1 MSKTD
6 MNSRIVK
13 NFLLVALCALCCAAV
28 CGVVNIPHVQ
38 ASQAQTTAKGAVL
51 MEAGSRRVLFS
62 HNQNAKM
69 PMASCTKIMTALLAV
84 ESGDLERIV
93 EVRPEAC
100 GVEGS
105 SIYLRPKEKLTLKE
119 LLYGLMLQ
127 SGNDCA
133 VAIAYELAGS
143 VPDFAAMMNKRAKE
157 LGAVNTNFVTPNGLH
172 DDNHFTTAYDLGLIS
187 CEAMENDTFREIV
200 GTKSVKISN
209 EGFDYQ
215 RVITNKNK
223 LLKTLDGADGVKTGY
238 TKKAGRCFVG
248 SATRGGMSLV
258 CVVLNCGPMFE
269 ESASLM
275 EYGFE
280 NYALKCIVPKNKML
294 GRKTHGKKSLV
305 YTCSEGFSYPL
316 RKDGSE
322 DEKISVFADTVNRK
336 LEIKFD
342 NELIFSSTIGIINTN
357 D

>member
-187 CEAMENDTFREIV
+187 CEAMENDTFREIIESPRHSTAV
-200 GTKSVKISN
+200 TNIHPSGITYYSTMFKNLSDPSVTGGKIL
-209 EGFDYQ
+209 G
-215 RVITNKNK
+215 
-223 LLKTLDGADGVKTGY
+223 GKTGY
-238 TKKAGRCFVG
+238 TSEAGLCLASFAEVYDREYILVTAGASGNTGSPLHVEDAVTIYNRLGKAIEAQTTG
-248 SATRGGMSLV
+248 S
-258 CVVLNCGPMFE
+258 
-269 ESASLM
+269 
-275 EYGFE
+275 
-280 NYALKCIVPKNKML
+280 
-294 GRKTHGKKSLV
+294 
-305 YTCSEGFSYPL
+305 
-316 RKDGSE
+316 DGSE
-322 DEKISVFADTVNRK
+322 S
-336 LEIKFD
+336 
-342 NELIFSSTIGIINTN
+342 
-357 D
+357 

>member
-1 MSKTD
+1 MKKQSSK
-6 MNSRIVK
+6 K
-13 NFLLVALCALCCAAV
+13 FLTVVLCALCCALAV
-28 CGVVNIPHVQ
+28 CGLFNVPQ
-38 ASQAQTTAKGAVL
+38 AHAYRATTTAKGAVL

-62 HNQNAKM
+62 RNPDAKM
-69 PMASCTKIMTALLAV
+69 PMASCTKIMTALVAI
-84 ESGDLERIV
+84 ESGELDKTV

-105 SIYLRPKEKLTLKE
+105 SVYLRPKEKLTLKE

-133 VAIAYELAGS
+133 VAIAYELAGG
-143 VPDFAAMMNKRAKE
+143 VENFADMMNNRAKE
-157 LGAVNTNFVTPNGLH
+157 LGANNTNFVTPNGLH
-172 DDNHFTTAYDLGLIS
+172 DDNHYTTAYDLGLIACQALS
-187 CEAMENDTFREIV
+187 NQAFREIV

-223 LLKTLDGADGVKTGY
+223 LLGRLDGADGVKTGY

-248 SATRGGMSLV
+248 SATRDGMSLV
-258 CVVLNCGPMFE
+258 CVVLNCAPMFE
-269 ESASLM
+269 ESAELI

-280 NYALKCIVPKNKML
+280 NYALKRILPKNKML
-294 GRKTHGKKSLV
+294 GLKTDGKSNLV
-305 YTCSEGFSYPL
+305 YTCAEGFSYPL

-322 DEKISVFADTVNRK
+322 DNKISVLTDTENGK

-342 NELIFSSTIGIINTN
+342 NELIFSSTIGIININ